1 MPVGGTM
8 RRREFIGFLGFAAA
22 WPLGARAQQPAMP
35 VVGFLN
41 TTSPDT
47 YAFNAQAFREGLG
60 TLGFV
65 EGKTVAIEYRWA
77 SGDYSRMPALAQDL
91 VSRNVAV
98 IAATGDIISARAAQ
112 AATTTIPIVFTVG
125 SDPVRYGLVK
135 SLNSP
140 GGNLTGM
147 TLFSSTLMA
156 KRMDL
161 LAQLVPHSRVI
172 ALLMNPANSNA
183 ETDIAD
189 AQKAAGELGRQT
201 VVVNARSEKDFNAA
215 FAAMK
220 EQRADAA
227 LIASDPM
234 LLSQRAAIATL
245 AAQHAIPVVYWGKE
259 FVAAGGLISYG
270 TGITW
275 MYHQAGVYCGRI
287 LKGAKA
293 AELPVL
299 QPTKFDLVINVKT
312 AKALNLAI
320 PPHLL
325 ATADEVIE

>member
-1 MPVGGTM
+1 M

-125 SDPVRYGLVK
+125 SDPVRYDLVK

-220 EQRADAA
+220 EQRVDAA

>member
-1 MPVGGTM
+1 M

-22 WPLGARAQQPAMP
+22 WPLGAREQQPAMP

-220 EQRADAA
+220 EQRVDAA

>member
-1 MPVGGTM
+1 M

-22 WPLGARAQQPAMP
+22 WPLGARGQQPAVP